1 MQPVSRGASTYY
13 SEMKN
18 RPPFE
23 QVLTFDDVLLI
34 PKESHVL
41 PREVNLKTRLTNKIT
56 MNIPLLSAAMDTVT
70 ESDMAVALAR
80 EGGIGIIHKN
90 LSVEKQVLMVDRV
103 KRSESGMIVN
113 PITLSADKTIWDAK
127 NVMANY
133 HISGLP
139 VLDEGK
145 LIGIITNRDIRFE
158 TDDSLSVKDR
168 MTAEKLVTVPQG
180 TTLEEAKEV
189 LQEHRIEKLLVVDKK
204 GSLAGLITVKD
215 IQKKEDFP
223 NACKDENGRLR
234 VGAAVGVGVDALE
247 RAQALAEADVDVIV
261 IDTAHGHSVRV
272 LNSVNE
278 IKKAVGIVQVIGG
291 NVATT
296 DGTKALIDAGVD
308 CVKVGI
314 GAGASCT
321 TRVVAGV
328 GIPQLSGVMNC
339 ADEAQKYNIPVI
351 ADGGIRYS
359 GDLAKAIAA
368 GAHVVMLGSVLAGMD
383 ESPGEFILYE
393 GRQYKSYRGMGSLG
407 AMQEGSGDRYFQ
419 EGAEATKLVPEGI
432 EGMVPYR
439 GSVRNTIHQLMGG
452 LRSSMGYCGA
462 KDIPDFHSKAEFIQT
477 TSAGVKESHPHEVKI
492 MKEAPNYQVSDS

>member
-1 MQPVSRGASTYY
+1 M
-13 SEMKN
+13 MKN
-18 RPPFE
+18 RPPFI
-23 QVLTFDDVLLI
+23 QALTFDDVLLV
-34 PKESHVL
+34 PQKSNVL
-41 PREVNLKTRLTNKIT
+41 PRDVELQTRLTNNIT

-90 LSVEKQVLMVDRV
+90 LSIDNQVLMVDRV

-113 PITLSADKTIWDAK
+113 PVTLSADKTIGDAK

-139 VLDEGK
+139 VVEKGK

-158 TDDSLSVKDR
+158 TNDSLSIRDR
-168 MTAEKLVTVPQG
+168 MTVEKLITVPQG
-180 TTLEEAKEV
+180 TTLDEAKKV

-204 GSLAGLITVKD
+204 GNLAGLITVKD

-223 NACKDENGRLR
+223 NSCKDDNGRLR
-234 VGAAVGVGVDALE
+234 VGAGIGVDEDAKE
-247 RAQALAEADVDVIV
+247 RAQALADAEVDVIV
-261 IDTAHGHSVRV
+261 IDTAHGHSASV
-272 LNSVNE
+272 LKFVKN
-278 IKKAVGIVQVIGG
+278 IKKSVGNTQIIAG
-291 NVATT
+291 NVATAS
-296 DGTKALIDAGVD
+296 GTKALIDAGVD

-328 GIPQLSGVMNC
+328 GMPQLSSVMDC
-339 ADEAQKYNIPVI
+339 VDEANNHNIPVI

-368 GAHVVMLGSVLAGMD
+368 GAGVVMMGSVLAGMD

-407 AMQEGSGDRYFQ
+407 AMQQGSGDRYFQ

-462 KDIPDFHSKAEFIQT
+462 KNIKDFHRKAEFIQT
-477 TSAGVKESHPHEVKI
+477 TAAGVKESHPHEVKI

>member
-1 MQPVSRGASTYY
+1 
-13 SEMKN
+13 MKN

-23 QVLTFDDVLLI
+23 LALTFDDVLLV
-34 PKESHVL
+34 PQESHIL
-41 PREVNLKTRLTNKIT
+41 PREVNLQTRLTKNIS

-90 LSVEKQVLMVDRV
+90 LSIKDQLLMVDRV

-113 PITLSADKTIWDAK
+113 PVTLSIDKTIRDAK

-139 VLDEGK
+139 VVDKGK
-145 LIGIITNRDIRFE
+145 LVGIITNRDIRFE
-158 TDDSLSVKDR
+158 TNDDLSILDR
-168 MTAEKLVTVPQG
+168 MTSEKLVTVPEG
-180 TTLEEAKEV
+180 TTLDEAKKV
-189 LQEHRIEKLLVVDKK
+189 LQEHRIEKLLVVDNK

-223 NACKDENGRLR
+223 NACKDKNGRLR
-234 VGAAVGVGVDALE
+234 VGAALGISGDATE
-247 RAQALAEADVDVIV
+247 RALALSDAAVDVIV
-261 IDTAHGHSVRV
+261 IDTAHGHSVGV
-272 LNSVNE
+272 LNAVTK
-278 IKKAVGIVQVIGG
+278 IKKSVGDLQVIAG
-291 NVATT
+291 NVATAN
-296 DGTKALIDAGVD
+296 GAKALIDAGVD
-308 CVKVGI
+308 CLKVGI

-321 TRVVAGV
+321 TRIVAGV
-328 GIPQLSGVMNC
+328 GMPQLSGVMHC
-339 ADEAQKYNIPVI
+339 VDEAQKHDIPVI

-359 GDLAKAIAA
+359 GDLSKAIAA
-368 GAHVVMLGSVLAGMD
+368 GAEVVMLGSILAGMD
-383 ESPGEFILYE
+383 ESPGEFILFE

-407 AMQEGSGDRYFQ
+407 AMKEGSGDRYFQ
-419 EGAEATKLVPEGI
+419 EGSEVTKLVPEGI

-439 GSVRNTIHQLMGG
+439 GSVKNTIHQLMGG

-462 KDIPDFHSKAEFIQT
+462 KDIRDFHGKAEFIQT
-477 TSAGVKESHPHEVKI
+477 TAAGVKESHPHEVKI